1 MAEKKKNRRDARSEE
16 LPEKQYDRFQMM
28 LLPVDLAILV
38 LALVAALTLL
48 FLPYLKI
55 DLGKTLDALYAFTL
69 EDPDEEEPASP
80 SAPADEPSSEEAAR
94 EYYEQMRAI
103 IGDTSIGLK
112 LIPTMRF
119 AFNADPCTQLRTTCA
134 SALRAA
140 EKSLSI
146 DLTVTYFV
154 SAGGLENVSPEV
166 IENVDTERLYAEF
179 SALKDATEED
189 KAEFIARFSAAL
201 LEELG
206 CAEDEELAAAVQDAI
221 TQIYDAAVEY
231 AEEFSV
237 ETCVCMLLTQLF
249 DPEREAPYANYDE
262 AVGAMLGLNEDHE
275 EGFGLGNVIDGAMF
289 GIWIFLGVM
298 CISVLSY
305 LVLAGMALLHAVIG
319 NKRMMMW
326 YAKLF
331 GLFPALIC
339 FITPR
344 VLPKLFPMFG
354 WEGAVLASV
363 KGVLSALSSFTVV
376 SLVCYVLLW
385 VISIFVAFPIK
396 RKIRYYEKRMD
407 K

>member
-189 KAEFIARFSAAL
+189 KAEYIARFSAAL

>member
-55 DLGKTLDALYAFTL
+55 DLGKTLDALYASAL
-69 EDPDEEEPASP
+69 DDPDEEEPASP
-80 SAPADEPSSEEAAR
+80 SALADEPSSEEAAR
-94 EYYEQMRAI
+94 EYYGQMRAI

-140 EKSLSI
+140 EQSLSI

-189 KAEFIARFSAAL
+189 KAEYIARFSAAL

-221 TQIYDAAVEY
+221 TQIYDASVEY